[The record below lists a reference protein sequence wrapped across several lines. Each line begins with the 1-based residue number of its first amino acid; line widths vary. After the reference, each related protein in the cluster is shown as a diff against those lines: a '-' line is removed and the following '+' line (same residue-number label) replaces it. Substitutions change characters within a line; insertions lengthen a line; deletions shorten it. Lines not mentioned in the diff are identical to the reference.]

1 MAVRPVLVAFSKGDD
16 HQSSMAAH
24 FLRACDDPTCVHQAT
39 DLLALPGIIR
49 GSLDVDAAFV
59 DDDMRVAAV
68 RAMVALAP
76 GSPIARRRSPRRSSP
91 PLVPSLVDRRLVP
104 AVASSVAST
113 AVASGAARAR
123 APFDPNRIDE
133 VLGCGLRVRNGTPTS
148 HRPLNQRNYPAP
160 ESGPVRRCARFLD
173 EAPDCMARRS
183 EAPSLEA
190 GRSQRRS
197 SRDHVPARSRR
208 SCLRRGVSPD
218 GKHYGWSEFHRPDC
232 GPPSRPCQ
240 PMRADRPRRKAM
252 AIWQDLVDAHG
263 FAGAYASVWRFLL
276 DFPESPQTRT
286 CAADLR

>member
-1 MAVRPVLVAFSKGDD
+1 MTLTPELVPLMTVRPVLVAFSKGDD

-24 FLRACDDPTCVHQAT
+24 FLRACDDPTCVDQAT

-160 ESGPVRRCARFLD
+160 ESGPVRRCARS
-173 EAPDCMARRS
+173 PRRS
-183 EAPSLEA
+183 PRLHGATF
-190 GRSQRRS
+190 RST
-197 SRDHVPARSRR
+197 VARSR
-208 SCLRRGVSPD
+208 PF
-218 GKHYGWSEFHRPDC
+218 SEEILA
-232 GPPSRPCQ
+232 RPCACSIS
-240 PMRADRPRRKAM
+240 PKLPSSRRFPRWK
-252 AIWQDLVDAHG
+252 
-263 FAGAYASVWRFLL
+263 
-276 DFPESPQTRT
+276 T
-286 CAADLR
+286 LRVV